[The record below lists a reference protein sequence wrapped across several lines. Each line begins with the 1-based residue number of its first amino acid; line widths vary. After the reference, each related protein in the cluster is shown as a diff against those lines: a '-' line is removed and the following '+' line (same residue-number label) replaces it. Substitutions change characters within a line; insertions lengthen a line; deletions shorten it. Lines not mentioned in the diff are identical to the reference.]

1 MRLFIAIKVPQFQ
14 KLNDVYN
21 EIKLS
26 GADVKLVETDNI
38 HITLIFIGEVPDN
51 KVDLVKEAVS
61 LLQFNKFKITMKGM
75 GAFPSITKPRVVWVG
90 ISEGFPQLREIRSFL
105 LKELRSRGIRP
116 EDEKEFV
123 PHITLG
129 RVKGPSNLFNL
140 ANVINQHYNDYFGD
154 FIVDKVI
161 LYKSTL
167 TPKGP
172 IYDEIL
178 GVAGK

>member
-14 KLNDVYN
+14 KLNEIYN

-26 GADVKLVETDNI
+26 GADVKLVEPNNI
-38 HITLIFIGEVPDN
+38 HITLIFLGEVPDN
-51 KVDLVKEAVS
+51 KVDLVKEALS
-61 LLQFNKFKITMKGM
+61 SLQFNKFKVVMKGM
-75 GAFPSITKPRVVWVG
+75 GTFPSITKPRVIWVG
-90 ISEGFPQLREIRSFL
+90 ISEGFPQLRDIRSFL

-140 ANVINQHYNDYFGD
+140 SNIINQHYDDYFGD

-178 GVAGK
+178 GVNGK